1 MQKFVQQII
10 HFTNTPPTNI
20 LYIPQDTIQGTG
32 KLQARIHHVG
42 ATLEPSPSSTMRKM
56 TKMSLSGSHQRA
68 NNPNPR
74 IIVPFPE
81 LRNVKRTF
89 MEMVVAPLDLHVCI
103 PMDQRTPTTP
113 VVMILIQTPAI
124 TLIAI
129 DIIDVLT
136 IVVVTV
142 LVAMNPRP

>member
-1 MQKFVQQII
+1 MQKFVQRII

-20 LYIPQDTIQGTG
+20 LYILQDTIQGTG
-32 KLQARIHHVG
+32 KLQARIHPVG
-42 ATLEPSPSSTMRKM
+42 TTLEPSSSSM
-56 TKMSLSGSHQRA
+56 TMSLPGSHQRA
-68 NNPNPR
+68 NYPNPR

-89 MEMVVAPLDLHVCI
+89 MEMVVALLDLYVCI
-103 PMDQRTPTTP
+103 LMDQRTPTTP

-136 IVVVTV
+136 IAIVTV

>member
-1 MQKFVQQII
+1 MQKFVQRII

-20 LYIPQDTIQGTG
+20 LYNPQDTIQGTR
-32 KLQARIHHVG
+32 KLQARIHPIG
-42 ATLEPSPSSTMRKM
+42 ATLEPSPSSKMRKM
-56 TKMSLSGSHQRA
+56 TEMSLSGSHQRA

-81 LRNVKRTF
+81 FRNVKRTF
-89 MEMVVAPLDLHVCI
+89 MEMVMALLDLVCI
-103 PMDQRTPTTP
+103 LMDQRTPTTP

-129 DIIDVLT
+129 NIIDVLT

>member
-1 MQKFVQQII
+1 M
-10 HFTNTPPTNI
+10 NTLLMNI
-20 LYIPQDTIQGTG
+20 LHILQDIVQETE
-32 KLQARIHHVG
+32 KLQMRTHPIG
-42 ATLEPSPSSTMRKM
+42 ATLQPSSSSTMRKM
-56 TKMSLSGSHQRA
+56 TETFLFGSHPRA

-81 LRNVKRTF
+81 FRNVKRTF
-89 MEMVVAPLDLHVCI
+89 MEMVMALLDLVCI
-103 PMDQRTPTTP
+103 LMDQRTPTTP

-129 DIIDVLT
+129 NIIDVLT

>member
-1 MQKFVQQII
+1 MQKFVQRII
-10 HFTNTPPTNI
+10 HFTNTPLTNI

-32 KLQARIHHVG
+32 KLQARIHPVG
-42 ATLEPSPSSTMRKM
+42 ATLEPTPSSTMRKM

-81 LRNVKRTF
+81 FRNVKRTF
-89 MEMVVAPLDLHVCI
+89 MEMVVALLDLVCI
-103 PMDQRTPTTP
+103 LMDQRTPTTP

>member
-1 MQKFVQQII
+1 MQKFVQRII

-20 LYIPQDTIQGTG
+20 LHILQDTIQGTG
-32 KLQARIHHVG
+32 KLQVRIHPVG
-42 ATLEPSPSSTMRKM
+42 ATLEPSSSST
-56 TKMSLSGSHQRA
+56 TMSLPGSHQRA

-74 IIVPFPE
+74 IIIPFPE
-81 LRNVKRTF
+81 FRNVKRTF
-89 MEMVVAPLDLHVCI
+89 MEMIVAPLDLPVCI
-103 PMDQRTPTTP
+103 LMDPRTPTTP

-129 DIIDVLT
+129 YIIDVLT
-136 IVVVTV
+136 IVVGTV